1 MLAPATDM
9 AVLRAVGE
17 LATLVPVPPSR
28 RSRLPILVTLIVLL
42 AACDGRAGSP
52 VPSSSTAT
60 RSATSSAA
68 PSFDDPID
76 VAFDRS
82 GGMWIGNYQSST
94 LFGYRPSVLRAAS
107 GEASIEPSVTLT
119 DLGGPNQLA
128 FAADG
133 VLWVAAYD
141 DDAIRGYQPAALST
155 SGRAKASVSI
165 TGRQLASPTDLAFD
179 DRGWLWVANQGNGRV
194 VAYAPAQ
201 LRASGRPEPRLVLTP
216 FPGEQ
221 QPPLALAFSPGG
233 WLWVSDYDLDVVEAF
248 DRSQLQRTGVP
259 RPSQRLQLEQLAGP
273 IGLTF
278 DGRGRLWIAEATL
291 GQIEVFSQDVP
302 AVPHRDATLHGDDL
316 QMPHSVTF
324 APDGSIWIPCYNGTV
339 LRYAAGAESDRGAG
353 PSLILM

>member
-1 MLAPATDM
+1 M
-9 AVLRAVGE
+9 
-17 LATLVPVPPSR
+17 PVP
-28 RSRLPILVTLIVLL
+28 SRLPILVTVILLL
-42 AACDGRAGSP
+42 AACDGGARSP
-52 VPSSSTAT
+52 VLPSSAAT
-60 RSATSSAA
+60 RSATSSAV

-82 GGMWIGNYQSST
+82 GGMWIGNYRSST
-94 LFGYRPSVLRAAS
+94 LFGYRPSDLRAAS

-128 FAADG
+128 FSADG

-141 DDAIRGYQPAALST
+141 DDAIRGYQPATLST

-165 TGRQLASPTDLAFD
+165 TGRQLTSPTDLAFD

-194 VAYAPAQ
+194 VAYAPEQ
-201 LRASGRPEPRLVLTP
+201 LRASGQPQPRLVLRP

-221 QPPLALAFSPGG
+221 QPPLALAFGQDG
-233 WLWVSDYDLDVVEAF
+233 RLWVSDHDLDVVVAF
-248 DRSQLQRTGVP
+248 DRSQLQGSGVP
-259 RPSQRLQLEQLAGP
+259 RPSQRLQLEQFAGP

-291 GQIEVFSQDVP
+291 GQIDVFSQDAQ
-302 AVPHRDATLHGDDL
+302 AVPHRDATLHGNDL

-324 APDGSIWIPCYNGTV
+324 APDGGIWIPCYNETV
-339 LRYAAGAESDRGAG
+339 LRYASDAASERGAQ
-353 PSLILM
+353 PTLILM